1 MGAGSSIPSREYFQ
15 KKTIPTSEL
24 MQKIFSWMLQE
35 ANLFDMYALASP
47 SECKKYITFTNE
59 SLKTFFKSVRLAPTK
74 DPLTGKIYFQKLSD
88 LTKVPDRLT
97 EKQLE
102 QCTALS
108 FFFVRILQIFAA
120 LSLSVLDTN
129 IPISHSELE
138 RLYLKEATEKKKYIP
153 YDQFRRAPFQQ
164 LEQEGGAKQEGGGPE
179 EERALRL
186 ALLAGL
192 SGDVTKKSGGETSSP
207 LLNRYIRSYDQKR
220 YVLIDDDETVPI
232 YINKDEAKNGR
243 IILKY
248 SDRTKNDKAVSI
260 AAKLNIVALSGS
272 GEYSVSL
279 KPIEIQ
285 GGYSLSQVF
294 ATKQFKYNEEEKSIG
309 PVHFKI
315 ANELSTDPTYNQQTL
330 PRFLKTIF
338 YTLSGKKVTD
348 VDILK
353 SDSIRKTIKDLP
365 GDMPPGIQVKS
376 VWDSLTRDPP
386 IKAYCVA
393 RSLQLLSPE
402 YIYKDLSTAARTS
415 ICDTGFVLSKKEIVP
430 KAGSSIFET
439 KSLLTLSLLFFDSL
453 QKTVPKAKEETE
465 KKYQDFL
472 RTMRAVYEE
481 STEFQENN
489 RLITEKLPAFCAEKE
504 NKPLYTTDKAL
515 IQNIR
520 SYVGKLLNRQLQH
533 NGEVIRI
540 LSKLFV
546 ISKEEPLVLQKD
558 ILEKGMPEIERVAEE
573 ARILLQKYYSDCEIT
588 YREAV
593 VEIARNKN
601 KLSIR
606 ENGKLANVVAI
617 APK

>member
-97 EKQLE
+97 DKQLE
-102 QCTALS
+102 QCTTLS

-164 LEQEGGAKQEGGGPE
+164 LEQEGGVGQEGGGPE

-192 SGDVTKKSGGETSSP
+192 SGDAKKSGGETSSP
-207 LLNRYIRSYDQKR
+207 LLNRYVRSYDQKR

-243 IILKY
+243 IILKF
-248 SDRTKNDKAVSI
+248 SDRTKDDKAVSI
-260 AAKLNIVALSGS
+260 AAKLNIVALDRS

-365 GDMPPGIQVKS
+365 SDMPPGIQVKP

-393 RSLQLLSPE
+393 RSMQLLSPE

-430 KAGSSIFET
+430 RPGSSIFET

-465 KKYQDFL
+465 KKYQEFL

-489 RLITEKLPAFCAEKE
+489 RIITEKLPAFCADKE

-520 SYVGKLLNRQLQH
+520 SYVGKLLNRQLRH
-533 NGEVIRI
+533 NGEVIRV
-540 LSKLFV
+540 LGKLFV
-546 ISKEEPLVLQKD
+546 ISKEEPLVLQRD

-573 ARILLQKYYSDCEIT
+573 ARVLLQKYYSDCEIT

-593 VEIARNKN
+593 VEIAKNKN
-601 KLSIR
+601 KLSTR
-606 ENGKLANVVAI
+606 ENGKLANVVAV

>member
-47 SECKKYITFTNE
+47 SECRKYITFTNE

-102 QCTALS
+102 QCTVLS

-129 IPISHSELE
+129 IPISHDELE

-164 LEQEGGAKQEGGGPE
+164 LEQEGGGAE

-192 SGDVTKKSGGETSSP
+192 SGNVGKKSGGETSSP

-248 SDRTKNDKAVSI
+248 SDRTKDDKAVSI
-260 AAKLNIVALSGS
+260 AAKLNIVALDRS

-330 PRFLKTIF
+330 ARFLKTIF

-365 GDMPPGIQVKS
+365 SDMPPGIQVRS

-393 RSLQLLSPE
+393 RSMQLLSPE
-402 YIYKDLSTAARTS
+402 YIYKDLSSAARTS

-430 KAGSSIFET
+430 RQGSSIFET

-453 QKTVPKAKEETE
+453 QKTVPKAKDETE
-465 KKYQDFL
+465 KKYQEFL

-489 RLITEKLPAFCAEKE
+489 RIITEKLPAFCAEKD

-520 SYVGKLLNRQLQH
+520 GYVGKLLNRQLQH
-533 NGEVIRI
+533 NGEVIRV

-601 KLSIR
+601 KLSTQK
-606 ENGKLANVVAI
+606 NGKLANVVPISQA
-617 APK
+617 

>member
-47 SECKKYITFTNE
+47 SECRKYITFTNE
-59 SLKTFFKSVRLAPTK
+59 SLKTFFKSVRLAPAK

-97 EKQLE
+97 DKQLE

-164 LEQEGGAKQEGGGPE
+164 LEQEGGGP

-192 SGDVTKKSGGETSSP
+192 SGNAAKKSGGETSSP
-207 LLNRYIRSYDQKR
+207 LLNRYVRSYDQKR

-243 IILKY
+243 IILKF
-248 SDRTKNDKAVSI
+248 SDRTKDDKAVSI
-260 AAKLNIVALSGS
+260 AAKLNIVALDRS

-365 GDMPPGIQVKS
+365 SDMPPGIQVKS

-393 RSLQLLSPE
+393 RSMQLLSPE
-402 YIYKDLSTAARTS
+402 YIYKDLTTAARTS

-430 KAGSSIFET
+430 RQGSSIFET

-453 QKTVPKAKEETE
+453 QKTVPKAKDETE
-465 KKYQDFL
+465 KKYQEFL

-489 RLITEKLPAFCAEKE
+489 KMITEKLPAFCAEKD

-520 SYVGKLLNRQLQH
+520 NYVGKLLNRQLQH
-533 NGEVIRI
+533 NSEVIRV

-593 VEIARNKN
+593 VEFARNKN
-601 KLSIR
+601 KLSTR
-606 ENGKLANVVAI
+606 ENGKLATVVAV
-617 APK
+617 PP

>member
-59 SLKTFFKSVRLAPTK
+59 SLKTFFKSVRLAPSK
-74 DPLTGKIYFQKLSD
+74 DPISGKLYFQKLSD

-129 IPISHSELE
+129 IPISHDELE
-138 RLYLKEATEKKKYIP
+138 RLYLKEATEKKKFIP

-164 LEQEGGAKQEGGGPE
+164 LEQEGGGPE

-192 SGDVTKKSGGETSSP
+192 SGNIGKKSGGDTSSP

-248 SDRTKNDKAVSI
+248 SDRTKDDKAVSI
-260 AAKLNIVALSGS
+260 AAKLNIVPLSGS

-330 PRFLKTIF
+330 PRFIKTIF
-338 YTLSGKKVTD
+338 FTLSGKKVTD

-430 KAGSSIFET
+430 KQGSSIFET
-439 KSLLTLSLLFFDSL
+439 KSLLSLSLLFFDSL
-453 QKTVPKAKEETE
+453 QKTVPKAKDETE
-465 KKYQDFL
+465 KKYQEFL

-489 RLITEKLPAFCAEKE
+489 RLITEKLPSFCAEKD
-504 NKPLYTTDKAL
+504 NKPLYTKDKVL
-515 IQNIR
+515 IQNMR
-520 SYVGKLLNRQLQH
+520 KYVGKLLNRQLQH
-533 NGEVIRI
+533 NGEVIRV

-593 VEIARNKN
+593 LEVARNKN
-601 KLSIR
+601 KLST
-606 ENGKLANVVAI
+606 EKSGNLATVVAV
-617 APK
+617 APKKIEP

>member
-1 MGAGSSIPSREYFQ
+1 MGAGTSIPSREYFQ
-15 KKTIPTSEL
+15 KKTISTSEL

-59 SLKTFFKSVRLAPTK
+59 SLKTFFKTVRIAPSK

-129 IPISHSELE
+129 IPISHAELD
-138 RLYLKEATEKKKYIP
+138 RLYLKEAIEKKKYIP
-153 YDQFRRAPFQQ
+153 YNQFRRAPFQQ
-164 LEQEGGAKQEGGGPE
+164 LEQDGGGRE
-179 EERALRL
+179 EELEALRRL
-186 ALLAGL
+186 AILTG
-192 SGDVTKKSGGETSSP
+192 SDFSKKSSAETSSP
-207 LLNRYIRSYDQKR
+207 LLNRYLRSYDQKR
-220 YVLIDDDETVPI
+220 YVLIDDDETTTI
-232 YINKDEAKNGR
+232 YIEKEGAKNGR

-248 SDRTKNDKAVSI
+248 NTRTKNDKPVAI
-260 AAKLNIVALSGS
+260 AAKLNIVPLSAS
-272 GEYSVSL
+272 GQYSIEL

-294 ATKQFKYNEEEKSIG
+294 ATRQFKYNEEEKSIG
-309 PVHFKI
+309 PVLFKI
-315 ANELSTDPTYNQQTL
+315 SNELSTDPTYNQQTL

-365 GDMPPGIQVKS
+365 SDMPPGLQVKS

-393 RSLQLLSPE
+393 RSMQLLSPE
-402 YIYKDLSTAARTS
+402 YIYKDLSSAARTS
-415 ICDTGFVLSKKEIVP
+415 ICNTGFVLSKKDIVP
-430 KAGSSIFET
+430 RPDSSIFET
-439 KSLLTLSLLFFDSL
+439 KSLLTLSLLFMDSL

-481 STEFQENN
+481 RTEFEEDN
-489 RLITEKLPAFCAEKE
+489 RVITEKLPRFCEDKG
-504 NKPLYTTDKAL
+504 KGPLYTTDKAL
-515 IQNIR
+515 VQNIR
-520 SYVGKLLNRQLQH
+520 NYIGKLLNRQLTH
-533 NGEVIRI
+533 NAEVIRV
-540 LSKLFV
+540 LGKLFV

-558 ILEKGMPEIERVAEE
+558 ILEKGMPEIEKVAEE

-593 VEIARNKN
+593 VEIARNKD
-601 KLSIR
+601 KLSR
-606 ENGKLANVVAI
+606 SENGKLAVPVALP
-617 APK
+617 PKKIEP

>member
-1 MGAGSSIPSREYFQ
+1 MGVGTSIPSRDYLQ
-15 KKTIPTSEL
+15 KKTLPTSEL

-59 SLKTFFKSVRLAPTK
+59 SLKTFFKTVRIAPAK
-74 DPLTGKIYFQKLSD
+74 DPMTGKIFFQKLSD
-88 LTKVPDRLT
+88 LTKVPERLT

-129 IPISHSELE
+129 IPISHEELD
-138 RLYLKEATEKKKYIP
+138 RIYLKEAAEKKKYIP
-153 YDQFRRAPFQQ
+153 YNQFRRAPFQQ
-164 LEQEGGAKQEGGGPE
+164 LEQEGGGRE
-179 EERALRL
+179 EELEALRRY
-186 ALLAGL
+186 ALLAGTDL
-192 SGDVTKKSGGETSSP
+192 SKKSSAETSSP
-207 LLNRYIRSYDQKR
+207 LLNRYLRSYDQKR
-220 YVLIDDDETVPI
+220 YVLIDDDETTTI
-232 YINKDEAKNGR
+232 YIDKEGAKNGR

-248 SDRTKNDKAVSI
+248 NTRTKNDKLVAI
-260 AAKLNIVALSGS
+260 AAKLNIVPLSAS
-272 GEYSVSL
+272 GQYSVEL

-294 ATKQFKYNEEEKSIG
+294 ATRQFKYNEEEKSIG
-309 PVHFKI
+309 PVLFKI

-365 GDMPPGIQVKS
+365 SDMPPGIQVKP

-393 RSLQLLSPE
+393 RSMQLLSPE
-402 YIYKDLSTAARTS
+402 YIYKDLSSAARTS
-415 ICDTGFVLSKKEIVP
+415 ICNTGFVLSKKDIVP
-430 KAGSSIFET
+430 RPESSIFET

-465 KKYQDFL
+465 KKYKEFL

-481 STEFQENN
+481 KTEFDEDSDK
-489 RLITEKLPAFCAEKE
+489 IIEKLPRFCEDKG
-504 NKPLYTTDKAL
+504 KGPLYTTDKAL

-520 SYVGKLLNRQLQH
+520 NYIGKLLNRQLTH
-533 NGEVIRI
+533 NAEVIRV

-558 ILEKGMPEIERVAEE
+558 ILEKGMPEIEKVAEE
-573 ARILLQKYYSDCEIT
+573 ARVLLQKYYSDCEIT

-593 VEIARNKN
+593 VEIAKN
-601 KLSIR
+601 KEKLSTSK
-606 ENGKLANVVAI
+606 NGKLAVPVALPP
-617 APK
+617 PKKIEP